1 MGQNQKQYKISQIYD
16 LYLVKMENIATFFEI
31 RYENVPH
38 QVFEPSLPRALP
50 VDPLQHPVELHGEIE
65 ERPHEPLGVQ
75 PLQKGPR
82 QVEDVQQLLLRLD
95 KREEAFADQVGEGL
109 DLGEAYTEDVSKEGD
124 K

>member
-1 MGQNQKQYKISQIYD
+1 MGKNQKQYNISQIYD
-16 LYLVKMENIATFFEI
+16 LYLVKIGNTATFFEI
-31 RYENVPH
+31 WYENVPH

-75 PLQKGPR
+75 PLQEGPR

-95 KREEAFADQVGEGL
+95 KGEEALADQVGEGL
-109 DLGEAYTEDVSKEGD
+109 DLGEAYTEDTSKGD

>member
-1 MGQNQKQYKISQIYD
+1 M
-16 LYLVKMENIATFFEI
+16 
-31 RYENVPH
+31 PH
-38 QVFEPSLPRALP
+38 QVLEPSLPRALP

-75 PLQKGPR
+75 PLQEGPS

-95 KREEAFADQVGEGL
+95 KGEEALADKVGEGL